1 MGLHDDRK
9 EYLKKSLD
17 DQGFH
22 HDPMVQF
29 GLWLQEYRDTGAEDS
44 TAFAIST
51 VSSNGDPDSRIV
63 LLKEVRDE
71 QLIFFTNYNSKKGRD
86 LSGNPRAHA
95 LFFWSNLE
103 RQVRILGSVLRIPR
117 DESER
122 YFASRPIKSQWG
134 AAASQQSEPIANRA
148 AMEDQLRL
156 TQEVNPT
163 QVPCPPDWGGF
174 ALSVDHIE
182 FWQGRESRLHD
193 RIRFK
198 REPLGE
204 WTNQRLQP

>member
-71 QLIFFTNYNSKKGRD
+71 KLVFFTNYNSKKGRD
-86 LSGNPRAHA
+86 LSRNPRAHA

-103 RQVRILGSVLRIPR
+103 RQVRILGSVVRIPR

-134 AAASQQSEPIANRA
+134 AAASQQSEPISNRA
-148 AMEDQLRL
+148 AMDDQLRL
-156 TQEVNPT
+156 TKEAYPT

-182 FWQGRESRLHD
+182 FWQGRDSRMHD
-193 RIRFK
+193 RIRFN

-204 WTNQRLQP
+204 WTIQRLQP

>member
-1 MGLHDDRK
+1 
-9 EYLKKSLD
+9 
-17 DQGFH
+17 
-22 HDPMVQF
+22 MVQF
-29 GLWLQEYRDTGAEDS
+29 GLWLQEYRETGAEDS

-71 QLIFFTNYNSKKGRD
+71 KLVFFTNYNSKKGRD
-86 LSGNPRAHA
+86 LSTNPRAHA

-103 RQVRILGSVLRIPR
+103 RQVRILGSVVRIPR

-134 AAASQQSEPIANRA
+134 AAASQQSEPISNRA
-148 AMEDQLRL
+148 AMDDQLRL
-156 TQEVNPT
+156 TQEAYPT

-174 ALSVDHIE
+174 ALSVDRIE
-182 FWQGRESRLHD
+182 FWQGRDSRMHD
-193 RIRFK
+193 RIRFN

-204 WTNQRLQP
+204 WTIQRLQP

>member
-17 DQGFH
+17 DQGLH

-29 GLWLQEYRDTGAEDS
+29 GLWLQEYRETGADDS

-71 QLIFFTNYNSKKGRD
+71 KLVFFTNYNSKKGRD
-86 LSGNPRAHA
+86 LSTNPRAHA

-103 RQVRILGSVLRIPR
+103 RQVRILGSVVRIPR

-134 AAASQQSEPIANRA
+134 AAASQQSEPVANRA
-148 AMEDQLRL
+148 AMEEQLRL
-156 TQEVNPT
+156 TQETYPN

-174 ALSVDHIE
+174 ALSVDRIE
-182 FWQGRESRLHD
+182 FWQGRESRMHD
-193 RIRFK
+193 RIRFN
-198 REPLGE
+198 REPLGD
-204 WTNQRLQP
+204 WTTERLQP

>member
-1 MGLHDDRK
+1 MALHDDRK

-17 DQGFH
+17 DQGLH

-29 GLWLQEYRDTGAEDS
+29 GYWLQEYRETGAEDS
-44 TAFAIST
+44 TAFALST

-71 QLIFFTNYNSKKGRD
+71 QLVFFTNYNSKKGRD
-86 LSGNPRAHA
+86 LNKNPRAHA

-103 RQVRILGSVLRIPR
+103 RQVRILGSVVQIPR

>member
-1 MGLHDDRK
+1 MALHDDRK

-17 DQGFH
+17 DQGLH

-29 GLWLQEYRDTGAEDS
+29 GLWLQEYRETGAEDS
-44 TAFAIST
+44 TAFALST

-71 QLIFFTNYNSKKGRD
+71 QLIFFTNYSSKKGRD
-86 LSGNPRAHA
+86 LNKNPRAHA